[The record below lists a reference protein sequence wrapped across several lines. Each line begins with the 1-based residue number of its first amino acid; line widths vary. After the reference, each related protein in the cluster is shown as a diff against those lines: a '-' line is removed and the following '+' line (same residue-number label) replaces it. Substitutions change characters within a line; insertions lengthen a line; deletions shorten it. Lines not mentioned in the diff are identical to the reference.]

1 MSYYDDDNKI
11 RRRKVSSSS
20 SSARTTSTK
29 TTNVNRNKT
38 VRTNS
43 TNNTKRDVGNR
54 SSRNRTTRK
63 QKRKTSRGKK
73 LLGFAK
79 KLLVIL
85 LVVGFIS
92 TIALTALV
100 NIALKDSPTMSYSYL
115 KEKSMA
121 LKVNDNDPENLKYV
135 NMVDIPV
142 NLRNAVV
149 SIEDERFDRH
159 KGVDGI
165 ALARSVVH
173 NMFSESTQGGS
184 TIEMQLSKNLV
195 TNLDQTMQRKIKD
208 MHNAKQMNKNLN
220 KREIIELYLNSIY
233 LGSSKTPIYGVAKG
247 AQVYFGKDIKDLDLG
262 ECAMLAGITNNPKLY
277 SKNYEAA
284 KNRRD
289 VILYKMKELKYI
301 TKDEYEVAKKRETPM
316 KTSK

>member
-1 MSYYDDDNKI
+1 MSYYDDNNKI

-20 SSARTTSTK
+20 SSSRTTSKSPQINRDK
-29 TTNVNRNKT
+29 TS
-38 VRTNS
+38 RTNS
-43 TNNTKRDVGNR
+43 SNNRSRDVGNR
-54 SSRNRTTRK
+54 SSSNKTTRT
-63 QKRKTSRGKK
+63 QKRKKNKGKK
-73 LLGFAK
+73 ILGIVK
-79 KLLVIL
+79 KLLVVL
-85 LVVGFIS
+85 LIIGVVS
-92 TIALTALV
+92 SIALTGFI

-115 KEKSMA
+115 KEKSIA
-121 LKVNDNDPENLKYV
+121 LKANINDPENLKYV

-142 NLRNAVV
+142 HLRNAVV
-149 SIEDERFDRH
+149 SIEDERFDKH
-159 KGVDGI
+159 KGVDGK

-173 NMFSESTQGGS
+173 NIFSKSTQGGS

-195 TNLDQTMQRKIKD
+195 TNLDQTMKRKIKD
-208 MHNAKQMNKNLN
+208 MYNAKQMNKTMN
-220 KREIIELYLNSIY
+220 KREILELYLNSIY

-247 AQVYFGKDIKDLDLG
+247 AEVYFGKDIKELDLG
-262 ECAMLAGITNNPKLY
+262 ECAMLVGITNNPKLY
-277 SKNYEAA
+277 SKNHEAA